1 MPINLLFQDPLTF
14 VIWLAAILFGLT
26 IHEFAHAWAAF
37 NQGDLTAQSQGR
49 LSLNPMAHIDW
60 TGLILLILVGFGWG
74 KPVPVNQYNFK
85 NQKWG
90 NIWVSL
96 AGIVFNIVSAI
107 IFLIIARLLLSG
119 GMAQDNLLISFLLFL
134 IFINVALAI
143 FNLIPI
149 PPLDGH
155 HVLFELLP
163 SKYYHLKEWLAIK
176 GPWLL
181 LGLILI
187 DNFTRINVFGF
198 LFQGVFKLIYLL
210 LS

>member
-1 MPINLLFQDPLTF
+1 MPINLLFQNPLIF
-14 VIWLAAILFGLT
+14 IVWLAAILFGLT

-37 NQGDLTAQSQGR
+37 KQGDLTAQSQGR

-60 TGLILLILVGFGWG
+60 TGLILLVLVGFGWG
-74 KPVPVNQYNFK
+74 KPVPVNPYNFK

-96 AGIVFNIVSAI
+96 AGITVNIISAVV
-107 IFLIIARLLLSG
+107 FLIIARVLLST
-119 GMAQDNLLISFLLFL
+119 GMAQDNLLVSFLLFL
-134 IFINVALAI
+134 IFINVALAL

-163 SKYYHLKEWLAIK
+163 SRYYRVKEWLAAK
-176 GPWLL
+176 GPFLL
-181 LGLILI
+181 LALVLL
-187 DNFTRINVFGF
+187 DNFTSLNIFGF
-198 LFQGVFKLIYLL
+198 LFQGVFKLIYSLL
-210 LS
+210 G